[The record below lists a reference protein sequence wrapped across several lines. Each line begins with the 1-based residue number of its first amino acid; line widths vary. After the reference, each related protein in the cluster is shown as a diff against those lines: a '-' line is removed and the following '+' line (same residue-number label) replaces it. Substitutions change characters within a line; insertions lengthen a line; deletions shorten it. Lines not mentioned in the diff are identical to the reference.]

1 MILSREC
8 EYALKGLAALAA
20 EGGAR
25 PLMLS
30 EIAVREELPLSFLSK
45 IFQKLLQHGV
55 VQSHRG
61 VQRGY
66 TLARPAGQITLREAL
81 EAIQGPDLF
90 DRCVFAHH
98 RCAEEG
104 HCLVHLAWR
113 DVGPQA
119 RAAFERTTLQ
129 DLVGARTA
137 AARTPVARRPSNQS

>member
-30 EIAVREELPLSFLSK
+30 EIAVREELPPSFLSK
-45 IFQKLLQHGV
+45 IFQKLLQHGLI
-55 VQSHRG
+55 QSHRG
-61 VQRGY
+61 ARRGY
-66 TLARPAGQITLREAL
+66 TLVRPAPQIRLCEIL

-90 DRCVFAHH
+90 DRCLFAHY
-98 RCAEEG
+98 RCAEKG
-104 HCLVHLAWR
+104 ACLVHLAWR
-113 DVGPQA
+113 DVQPQV

-137 AARTPVARRPSNQS
+137 AARTPAARRPRAG